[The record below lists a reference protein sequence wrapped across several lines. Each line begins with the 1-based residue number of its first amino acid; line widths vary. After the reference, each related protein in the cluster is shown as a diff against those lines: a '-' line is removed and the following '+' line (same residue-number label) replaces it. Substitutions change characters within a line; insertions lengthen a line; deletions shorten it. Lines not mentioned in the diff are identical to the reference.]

1 VPLDDFQGDHYQ
13 RQDSQGADMQACAV
27 GRNARIIMSTV
38 KQLYDKETEACRLA
52 FEISTRIRDQLPA
65 IISDLVASSRDPEMF
80 AHVDAELTPSM
91 QNTVEI
97 LQRARRLL
105 FPGYFN
111 NGQVLDTNQLEYAI
125 GVEVTRLFEI
135 LSENIALSNRHDC
148 QRYQLVCTQCQE
160 RGQREAVLL
169 LEQLPEIRKTL
180 TTDVQAA
187 YEGDPAAK
195 TIDEVVISYPGVLAI
210 TIHRV
215 AHQLW
220 LREIPLLPRM
230 MSEYAH
236 SITGIDIHPGATIA
250 SSFFT
255 DHGTGVVIGETTII
269 GERVRIYQ
277 GVTLGALSLPK
288 EEVEQLRYA
297 KRHPTIEDDVTI
309 YAGATIL
316 GGETVIGAGSVIGGS
331 VWITRSVP
339 PGTKVFL
346 APPELIYKNAESE
359 GNSR

>member
-1 VPLDDFQGDHYQ
+1 
-13 RQDSQGADMQACAV
+13 
-27 GRNARIIMSTV
+27 MSKV
-38 KQLYDKETEACRLA
+38 KKLYDKETEACRAA
-52 FEISTRIRDQLPA
+52 FEISSQIRDQLPA
-65 IISDLVASSRDPEMF
+65 IVEDIVTSSRDKELF
-80 AHVDAELTPSM
+80 AHVGAEHIPSIEKA
-91 QNTVEI
+91 VEI
-97 LQRARRLL
+97 LQRTRRLL

-111 NGQVLDTNQLEYAI
+111 NGQVLDNNQLEYEI

-135 LSENIALSNRHDC
+135 LSEKIALSIRHDC

-160 RGQREAVLL
+160 RGQREALAFL
-169 LEQLPEIRKTL
+169 KKLPEIRKVL

-187 YEGDPAAK
+187 YDGDPAAK
-195 TIDEVVISYPGVLAI
+195 NIDEVIISYPGVLAI
-210 TIHRV
+210 TIHRI

-220 LREIPLLPRM
+220 LQEIALLARM

-236 SITGIDIHPGATIA
+236 SITGIDIHPGAKIGP
-250 SSFFT
+250 SFFI
-255 DHGTGVVIGETTII
+255 DHGTGVVIGETTTI

-316 GGETVIGAGSVIGGS
+316 GGETVIGAGCVIGGS
-331 VWITRSVP
+331 VWIVRSVP

-346 APPELIYKNAESE
+346 APPKLIYKNSE
-359 GNSR
+359 TEAKAR